1 MERGGGA
8 GVVAGPKHFG
18 TAAKAEIIKFAHRA
32 ESHTKLPMSKTHFK
46 KYFPLLFQLI
56 FNPSSPP
63 RCLVQELN
71 VPDGKASLVQLLA
84 LIHNTKISNDFNGMI
99 AKRTA
104 TYCICCLT
112 VLNRGKGEGHE
123 GGNANLGRLNIPM
136 QPRRG
141 ARSSS
146 CSCVRVWWQCGSLGE
161 LNSCMTN

>member
-1 MERGGGA
+1 M
-8 GVVAGPKHFG
+8 
-18 TAAKAEIIKFAHRA
+18 
-32 ESHTKLPMSKTHFK
+32 
-46 KYFPLLFQLI
+46 
-56 FNPSSPP
+56 
-63 RCLVQELN
+63 
-71 VPDGKASLVQLLA
+71 PDGKASLVQLLA

-99 AKRTA
+99 AKGTA

-112 VLNRGKGEGHE
+112 VPGRGEVKGR
-123 GGNANLGRLNIPM
+123 GNANLGRLNIPM